1 MTNRPELLDESEIE
15 TIVSQS
21 FQAPVLIFKHS
32 TRCSISSMALN
43 RLTGNSEPV
52 DFYYLDV
59 IANRNISNLLASRFS
74 VHHESPQVLMIV
86 KGECVYE
93 ASHLEITSAEI
104 AAQRAMFG

>member
-43 RLTGNSEPV
+43 RLTGNPVPV

-93 ASHLEITSAEI
+93 ASHLEITASEI